1 MSVVTTAFERSAAPS
16 HTRWTHHAW
25 HVARAI
31 LLALDRLVLQ
41 RRGAAGDTELAPE
54 WYKYPPI

>member
-1 MSVVTTAFERSAAPS
+1 MSAVRTAFERSAASS

-31 LLALDRLVLQ
+31 LLALDRLVPSP
-41 RRGAAGDTELAPE
+41 GDAARETEPPPE
-54 WYKYPPI
+54 WFKYPPI

>member
-25 HVARAI
+25 HVMRAI
-31 LLALDRLVLQ
+31 LLALDRLVPSC
-41 RRGAAGDTELAPE
+41 RAPRDVELPPE
-54 WYKYPPI
+54 WFKYPPI